1 MAWLLLIGAGIL
13 EIGWPLGFKLA
24 STYEKYFYLFITVS
38 IISMGTSGFLLY
50 LAQKTIP
57 IGTAYVIWTGIGVVG
72 TVLIG
77 IFFFHDSANIF
88 RLLFVLLILIGVVG
102 LKVVHYTNLFTIRRF
117 TIYDWNCLLPN
128 FKGPHFVPYVLL
140 SGTRSTRGGYKKTV
154 VFI

>member
-38 IISMGTSGFLLY
+38 IISMGTSGFLLLPRTKNNSNRY
-50 LAQKTIP
+50 GIRHLD
-57 IGTAYVIWTGIGVVG
+57 GIGAVG

-102 LKVVHYTNLFTIRRF
+102 LKVVH
-117 TIYDWNCLLPN
+117 
-128 FKGPHFVPYVLL
+128 
-140 SGTRSTRGGYKKTV
+140 
-154 VFI
+154 